1 MRIFRI
7 QCSGGIKMKSK
18 SKAAVKVTAVIL
30 SVAVLVAAILYAVP
44 YIENKVCRNS
54 NNPEK
59 FEQLDEFC

>member
-18 SKAAVKVTAVIL
+18 SKATVKVTAVIL

-44 YIENKVCRNS
+44 NIENKVCRNS
-54 NNPEK
+54 NNP
-59 FEQLDEFC
+59 